1 MPCKKAD
8 SISNQQATQ
17 NTNKEFVA
25 FFLCFGGLFMAI
37 EAQLSTL
44 KREKNDLPQFRQMS
58 WLDQI
63 SLTGLISFYPGR
75 I

>member
-37 EAQLSTL
+37 VAQLSIL
-44 KREKNDLPQFRQMS
+44 KREKKERSARLMS

-63 SLTGLISFYPGR
+63 SLTGLTSFCPGR